1 MPSLPFSI
9 STKLTETAT
18 KWFLR
23 MQHAEPTHPDRA
35 QFEAWLLD
43 NPSHAEEYNAV
54 AELWDD
60 FDNKDNLKALAQ
72 AIDQKEFF
80 DKSKRIKRNQ
90 KVVNGLLG
98 LVLVGFT
105 CLLSFQGYQ
114 HWLLRP
120 TSHLAQVTQVGE
132 QLSQTF
138 EDGSEILMNGN
149 SEIEVTYYRN
159 KRLVKL
165 VRGEAIFNVTKNP
178 DRPFIVDSGY
188 GKVTVLGTRFAVNRM
203 DQLIRVSVDHGC
215 VRVEPQPALAGA
227 PWIVLSDGQ
236 VAEIQHGLAPTIVER
251 DAVNA
256 FQFKSTLRF
265 ENAGMDEIAEA
276 LSRYR
281 KPMVTSTISPTHQP
295 HITAVVKV
303 ADIENFLESLPNI
316 TSVNVVYTKHAT
328 KLVQKPVKKD

>member
-1 MPSLPFSI
+1 MPTLPFFT

-23 MQHAEPTHPDRA
+23 MQNAEPVHPDRA

-43 NPSHAEEYNAV
+43 DPANAGEYNAV

-60 FDNKDNLKALAQ
+60 FDSKDNLETLVHAVE
-72 AIDQKEFF
+72 QKEFF

-90 KVVNGLLG
+90 KIVNGLLS
-98 LVLVGFT
+98 LMLVGFT

-114 HWLLRP
+114 QWLLQP
-120 TSHLAQVTQVGE
+120 TSQLAQVTQVGE

-138 EDGSEILMNGN
+138 EDGSEIFMNGN
-149 SEIEVTYYRN
+149 SHVEVTYYRN
-159 KRLVKL
+159 KRLVEL
-165 VRGEAIFNVTKNP
+165 VRGEAIFNVAKNP
-178 DRPFIVDSGY
+178 SRPFVVDSGH

-203 DQLIRVSVDHGC
+203 DKLIRVSVDHGR
-215 VRVEPQPALAGA
+215 VRVESQPSSDDAS
-227 PWIVLSDGQ
+227 WVVLSDRQ
-236 VAEIQHGLAPTIVER
+236 VAEVRQGAAPVIVDR
-251 DAVNA
+251 DAVDA

-265 ENAGMDEIAEA
+265 ENAGLDEIAEV

-281 KPMVTSTISPTHQP
+281 KPIVTSAIPTVHQP

-303 ADIENFLESLPNI
+303 ADIESFIESLPNI

-328 KLVQKPVKKD
+328 KLIKKK